1 MIKKTYRRGDTI
13 FGLWKIIQGMY
24 YVGQV
29 RRSVV
34 RLLQRSRRRLVNGAG
49 RNRTVC
55 EKFSWFG
62 AR

>member
-34 RLLQRSRRRLVNGAG
+34 RLLQRSRHGNGL
-49 RNRTVC
+49 NWRT
-55 EKFSWFG
+55 SS
-62 AR
+62 